1 MNKGFF
7 LRVSTNLVACAM
19 KFDSMMD
26 EKDIRHEI
34 GGRFPQYG
42 ATNFPEFDFLKAL
55 ENIFVELYFKKL
67 DFKTIK
73 HIYG

>member
-1 MNKGFF
+1 
-7 LRVSTNLVACAM
+7 
-19 KFDSMMD
+19 MMD

-55 ENIFVELYFKKL
+55 ENIFVEPYFKKL